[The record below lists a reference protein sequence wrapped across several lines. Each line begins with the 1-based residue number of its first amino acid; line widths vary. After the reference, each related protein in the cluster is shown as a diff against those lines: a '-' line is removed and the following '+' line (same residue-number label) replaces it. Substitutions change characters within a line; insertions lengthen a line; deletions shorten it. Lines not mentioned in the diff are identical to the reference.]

1 MAVEKMKLMKLS
13 GALKSLEPLSA
24 ALCESEC
31 FHADS
36 AAKYISS
43 AMGFVPFVEE
53 NPYTAALAELTEIAK
68 TVQAELEYRDEYI
81 LKGDGAQADAAY
93 LASLKKEI
101 TALFEE
107 QNALLEQ
114 KAVCESGIEK
124 YTHFKGM
131 DIDLDQI
138 AQCKY
143 VKIRFGHMPKAGFE
157 KLNTVFRDNP
167 YAVFHRCSEDATDYW
182 GAYFAPVNMVNELD
196 SIFAFLLF
204 EPFEVPGAAGTVDEV
219 LTEFQHSIDIIGS
232 QIEEI
237 TARMQALWKK
247 EHAHCDRIY
256 SNLVYQNTLYGL
268 RSYALHN
275 DDRFMLV
282 GFVPASAEEKFRAAV
297 AQIADVSLAVSDPD
311 AHVDATAVPV
321 KMKKGLKL
329 LRPLVEP
336 YNYYVEMYGTPAYSD
351 IDITPFVA
359 ITYTVLFGM
368 MFGDLGQGAVL
379 ALVGFLMWKLKK
391 MELGKILVPCG
402 ISSMVFGFLFGSVFG
417 YEEMLDPVYH
427 ALGWSGKP
435 MSVMDSINTVLLI
448 AIGIG
453 VGLMVCAILLNIYA
467 CLKRRQFG
475 EALFS
480 QNGVV
485 GLLFYL
491 AGVNFASGFM
501 NGPAPL
507 PNAACFGI
515 MGVCAVLLMIKEIPI
530 GIIDKHPNWKPD
542 SVMDFV
548 LQNLFELLEYVLSYL
563 SNTVSFL
570 RVGAFVLVHAGM
582 MMVVFSL
589 AGESENLFVI
599 ILGNILVIAL
609 EGLLTGI
616 QALRLE
622 YYEMF
627 SRFYT
632 GGGTAFQPIRFQKGG
647 LTAAAAKKQ

>member
-13 GALKSLEPLSA
+13 GSLESLEPLSA

-53 NPYTAALAELTEIAK
+53 NPYAGALTQLQEIAK
-68 TVQAELEYRDEYI
+68 SAQAELEYQDGYI
-81 LKGDGAQADAAY
+81 LRGGPAERGDTEY
-93 LASLKKEI
+93 LESLKKEV
-101 TALFEE
+101 TELFEA

-114 KAVCESGIEK
+114 KTACESGIEK
-124 YTHFKGM
+124 YEHFKGM

-143 VKIRFGHMPKAGFE
+143 VKIRFGHMPKASVE
-157 KLNTVFRDNP
+157 KLNTVFKENP
-167 YAVFHRCSEDATDYW
+167 YAVFHCCSADETDYW

-219 LTEFQHSIDIIGS
+219 LTEFRHSIDIIGT
-232 QIEEI
+232 QIAEI
-237 TARMQALWKK
+237 TARMQALWHDER
-247 EHAHCDRIY
+247 EHCNRIY
-256 SNLVYQNTLYGL
+256 SNLVYQNTLYQL

-275 DDRFMLV
+275 DGRFMLV
-282 GFVPASAEEKFRAAV
+282 GFVPASDEKKFRAA
-297 AQIADVSLAVSDPD
+297 IEKIKDVTLEVSDPD
-311 AHVDATAVPV
+311 AHGDAAVPV

-329 LRPLVEP
+329 FRPLVEP
-336 YNYYVEMYGTPAYSD
+336 YNYYVDMYGTPAYSD

-379 ALVGFLMWKLKK
+379 ALMGFLMWKLKK

-417 YEEMLDPVYH
+417 FEEMLDPVYH
-427 ALGWSGKP
+427 KLGWSGKP

-453 VGLMVCAILLNIYA
+453 VVLMICAILLNIYA
-467 CLKRRQFG
+467 CIKRRQFG
-475 EALFS
+475 EAIFS

-485 GLLFYL
+485 GLLMYL

-507 PNAACFGI
+507 PNSVCFAV
-515 MGVCAVLLMIKEIPI
+515 MGVCAVLLIIKEIPI

-542 SVMDFV
+542 SVMDFI
-548 LQNLFELLEYVLSYL
+548 LQNIFELLEYVLSYL

-589 AGESENLFVI
+589 AGENENLFVI

-627 SRFYT
+627 SRFYM
-632 GGGTAFQPIRFQKGG
+632 GGGTAFRPIRVQKGESDS
-647 LTAAAAKKQ
+647 TAA

>member
-13 GALKSLEPLSA
+13 GALESLEPLSA
-24 ALCESEC
+24 VLCESGC

-43 AMGFVPFVEE
+43 SMGFVPFAEE
-53 NPYTAALAELTEIAK
+53 NPHAAVLSELTEIAK
-68 TVQAELEYRDEYI
+68 TVQAELRYRDEYI
-81 LKGDGAQADAAY
+81 LKRGQASGGDAEY
-93 LASLKKEI
+93 LAKLKKEF
-101 TALFEE
+101 TALYDE

-124 YTHFKGM
+124 YKHFKGM

-138 AQCKY
+138 ARCKY
-143 VKIRFGHMPKAGFE
+143 IKIRFGHMPKASFD
-157 KLNTVFRDNP
+157 KLNTVFKDNP
-167 YAVFHRCSEDATDYW
+167 YAVFHRCSADETDYW

-237 TARMQALWKK
+237 TARLQKLWTD
-247 EHAHCDRIY
+247 EQEHCDRIY
-256 SNLVYQNTLYGL
+256 SNLVYQNTLYAL
-268 RSYALHN
+268 RSFVLHN

-282 GFVPASAEEKFRAAV
+282 GFVPASEEKKFKAAV
-297 AQIADVSLAVSDPD
+297 SEIPDVSLEVSDPD
-311 AHVDATAVPV
+311 AHSDATAVPV
-321 KMKKGLKL
+321 KMKKGFKL

-336 YNYYVEMYGTPAYSD
+336 YNYYIDMYGTPAYSD

-379 ALVGFLMWKLKK
+379 ALIGFLMWKLKK

-402 ISSMVFGFLFGSVFG
+402 IASMVFGFLFGSVFG

-427 ALGWSGKP
+427 KLGWSGKP

-501 NGPAPL
+501 NGAAPL
-507 PNAACFGI
+507 PNSVCFGI

-530 GIIDKHPNWKPD
+530 GIIDKHPDWKPD
-542 SVMDFV
+542 SVMDFI
-548 LQNLFELLEYVLSYL
+548 LQNVFELLEYVLSYL

-599 ILGNILVIAL
+599 ILGNVLVIAL

-632 GGGTAFQPIRFQKGG
+632 GGGTAFRPIRIEKSLSAATQK
-647 LTAAAAKKQ
+647 Q

>member
-13 GALKSLEPLSA
+13 GALESLEPLSA
-24 ALCESEC
+24 VLCESGC

-43 AMGFVPFVEE
+43 SMGFVPFAEE
-53 NPYTAALAELTEIAK
+53 NPHAAVLSELTEIAK
-68 TVQAELEYRDEYI
+68 TVQAELRYRDEYI
-81 LKGDGAQADAAY
+81 LKRGQASSGDAEY
-93 LASLKKEI
+93 LAKLKKEF
-101 TALFEE
+101 TALYDE

-124 YTHFKGM
+124 YKHFKGM

-143 VKIRFGHMPKAGFE
+143 IKIRFGHMPKASFD
-157 KLNTVFRDNP
+157 KLNTVFKDNP
-167 YAVFHRCSEDATDYW
+167 YAVFHRCSADETDYW

-237 TARMQALWKK
+237 TARLQKLWTD
-247 EHAHCDRIY
+247 EQEHCDRIY
-256 SNLVYQNTLYGL
+256 SNLVYQNTLCAL
-268 RSYALHN
+268 RSFVLHN

-282 GFVPASAEEKFRAAV
+282 GFVPASEEKKFKAAV
-297 AQIADVSLAVSDPD
+297 SEIPDVSLEVSDPD
-311 AHVDATAVPV
+311 AHSDATAVPV
-321 KMKKGLKL
+321 KMKKGFKL

-336 YNYYVEMYGTPAYSD
+336 YNYYIDMYGTPAYSD

-402 ISSMVFGFLFGSVFG
+402 IASMVFGFLFGSVFG

-427 ALGWSGKP
+427 KLGWSGKP

-507 PNAACFGI
+507 PNSVCFGI

-530 GIIDKHPNWKPD
+530 GIIDKHPDWKPD
-542 SVMDFV
+542 SVMDFI
-548 LQNLFELLEYVLSYL
+548 LQNVFELLEYVLSYL

-599 ILGNILVIAL
+599 ILGNVLVIAL

-632 GGGTAFQPIRFQKGG
+632 GGGTAFRPIRIEKSLSAATQK
-647 LTAAAAKKQ
+647 Q

>member
-13 GALKSLEPLSA
+13 GSLESLEPLSA

-43 AMGFVPFVEE
+43 SMGFVPFVEE
-53 NPYTAALAELTEIAK
+53 NPHAGALAELQDIAK
-68 TVQAELEYRDEYI
+68 VVQAQLDYRDEYI
-81 LKGDGAQADAAY
+81 LKGEKAENGDVAY
-93 LASLKKEI
+93 LASLKKEF
-101 TALFEE
+101 TELFEA
-107 QNALLEQ
+107 QSALLEQ
-114 KAVCESGIEK
+114 KAMCESGIEK
-124 YTHFKGM
+124 FAHFKGM

-143 VKIRFGHMPKAGFE
+143 VKIRFGHMPKAGFD
-157 KLNTVFRDNP
+157 KLNTVFKDNP

-219 LTEFQHSIDIIGS
+219 LSEIRHSIDIIGT
-232 QIEEI
+232 QVQEV
-237 TARMQALWKK
+237 TARMQALWQK
-247 EHAHCDRIY
+247 EREHCNRIY
-256 SNLVYQNTLYGL
+256 SNLVYQNTLYQL

-282 GFVPASAEEKFRAAV
+282 GFVPASEEKKFNAAI
-297 AQIADVSLAVSDPD
+297 QNIKDISLEVSDPD
-311 AHVDATAVPV
+311 THGDAAVPV
-321 KMKKGLKL
+321 KMKKGFKL
-329 LRPLVEP
+329 FRPLVEP
-336 YNYYVEMYGTPAYSD
+336 YNYYVDMYGTPAYSD

-379 ALVGFLMWKLKK
+379 ALMGFLMWKLKK

-417 YEEMLDPVYH
+417 FEEMLDPVYH
-427 ALGWSGKP
+427 KLGWSGKP

-453 VGLMVCAILLNIYA
+453 VVLMICAILLNIYA
-467 CLKRRQFG
+467 CIKRRQFG
-475 EALFS
+475 EAIFS

-485 GLLFYL
+485 GLLMYL

-507 PNAACFGI
+507 PNSVCFAV
-515 MGVCAVLLMIKEIPI
+515 MGVCAVLLIIKEIPI
-530 GIIDKHPNWKPD
+530 GIIDKHPNWKPE
-542 SVMDFV
+542 SVMDFL
-548 LQNLFELLEYVLSYL
+548 LQNIFELLEYVLSYL

-627 SRFYT
+627 SRFYM
-632 GGGTAFQPIRFQKGG
+632 GGGTAFRPIRVQKGESDS
-647 LTAAAAKKQ
+647 TAA

>member
-13 GALKSLEPLSA
+13 GALESLEPLSA
-24 ALCESEC
+24 VLCESGC

-43 AMGFVPFVEE
+43 SMGFVPFAEE
-53 NPYTAALAELTEIAK
+53 NPHAAVLSELTEIAK
-68 TVQAELEYRDEYI
+68 TVQAELRYRDEYI
-81 LKGDGAQADAAY
+81 LKRGQASSGDAEY
-93 LASLKKEI
+93 LAKLKKEF
-101 TALFEE
+101 TALYDE

-124 YTHFKGM
+124 YKHFKGM

-143 VKIRFGHMPKAGFE
+143 IKIRFGHMPKASFD
-157 KLNTVFRDNP
+157 KLNTVFKDNP
-167 YAVFHRCSEDATDYW
+167 YAVFHRCSADETDYW

-237 TARMQALWKK
+237 TARLQKLWTD
-247 EHAHCDRIY
+247 EQEHCDRIY
-256 SNLVYQNTLYGL
+256 SNLVYQNTLYAL
-268 RSYALHN
+268 RSFVLHN

-282 GFVPASAEEKFRAAV
+282 GFVPASEEKKFKAAV
-297 AQIADVSLAVSDPD
+297 SEIPDVSLEVSDPD
-311 AHVDATAVPV
+311 AHSDATAVPV
-321 KMKKGLKL
+321 KMKKGFKL

-336 YNYYVEMYGTPAYSD
+336 YNYYIDMYGTPAYSD

-379 ALVGFLMWKLKK
+379 ALIGFLMWKLKK

-402 ISSMVFGFLFGSVFG
+402 IASMVFGFLFGSVFG

-427 ALGWSGKP
+427 KLGWSGKP

-507 PNAACFGI
+507 PNSVCFGI

-530 GIIDKHPNWKPD
+530 GIIDKHPDWKPD
-542 SVMDFV
+542 SVMDFI
-548 LQNLFELLEYVLSYL
+548 LQNVFELLEYVLSYL

-599 ILGNILVIAL
+599 ILGNVLVIAL

-632 GGGTAFQPIRFQKGG
+632 GGGTAFRPIRIEKSLSAATQK
-647 LTAAAAKKQ
+647 Q

>member
-13 GALKSLEPLSA
+13 GALESLEPLSA
-24 ALCESEC
+24 VLCESGC

-43 AMGFVPFVEE
+43 SMGFVPFAEE
-53 NPYTAALAELTEIAK
+53 NPHTAAFTELTEIAK
-68 TVQAELEYRDEYI
+68 TVHAELEYRDEYI
-81 LKGDGAQADAAY
+81 LKRGQASDGDAEY
-93 LASLKKEI
+93 LAKLKKEF
-101 TALFEE
+101 TALYDE

-124 YTHFKGM
+124 YEHFKGM

-143 VKIRFGHMPKAGFE
+143 IKIRFGHMPKSSFE

-167 YAVFHRCSEDATDYW
+167 YAVFHRCSEDSTDYW

-219 LTEFQHSIDIIGS
+219 LTEFRHSIDIIGS
-232 QIEEI
+232 QIDEI
-237 TARMQALWKK
+237 TARIQALWKK
-247 EHAHCDRIY
+247 ERASCDRIY
-256 SNLVYQNTLYGL
+256 SNLVYQNTLYTL
-268 RSYALHN
+268 RSFVLHN

-282 GFVPASAEEKFRAAV
+282 GFVPASEEEKFKAAV
-297 AQIADVSLAVSDPD
+297 SGLQDVSLEVSDPD
-311 AHVDATAVPV
+311 AHSDATAVPV

-329 LRPLVEP
+329 FRPLVEP
-336 YNYYVEMYGTPAYSD
+336 YNYYIDMYGTPAYSD

-402 ISSMVFGFLFGSVFG
+402 LASMVFGFLFGSVFG

-427 ALGWSGKP
+427 KLGWSGKP

-507 PNAACFGI
+507 PNAVCFGI

-530 GIIDKHPNWKPD
+530 GIIDKHPDWKPD
-542 SVMDFV
+542 SVMDFI
-548 LQNLFELLEYVLSYL
+548 LQNVFELLEYVLSYL

-589 AGESENLFVI
+589 AGENENLFVI

-632 GGGTAFQPIRFQKGG
+632 GGGTAFRPIRIEKG
-647 LTAAAAKKQ
+647 LPAAAQKQ

>member
-13 GALKSLEPLSA
+13 GALESLEPLSA
-24 ALCESEC
+24 VLCESGC

-43 AMGFVPFVEE
+43 SMGFVPFAEE
-53 NPYTAALAELTEIAK
+53 NPHAAVLSELTEIAK
-68 TVQAELEYRDEYI
+68 TVQAELRYRDEYI
-81 LKGDGAQADAAY
+81 LKRGQASGGDAEY
-93 LASLKKEI
+93 LAKLKKEF
-101 TALFEE
+101 TALYDE

-124 YTHFKGM
+124 YKHFKGM

-143 VKIRFGHMPKAGFE
+143 IKIRFGHMPKASFD
-157 KLNTVFRDNP
+157 KLNTVFKDNP
-167 YAVFHRCSEDATDYW
+167 YAVFHRCSADETDYW

-219 LTEFQHSIDIIGS
+219 LSEFQHSIDIIGS

-237 TARMQALWKK
+237 TARLQKLWTD
-247 EHAHCDRIY
+247 EQEHCDRIY
-256 SNLVYQNTLYGL
+256 SNLVYQNTLYAL
-268 RSYALHN
+268 RSFVLHN

-282 GFVPASAEEKFRAAV
+282 GFVPASEEKKFKAAV
-297 AQIADVSLAVSDPD
+297 SGIQDVSLEVSDPD
-311 AHVDATAVPV
+311 AHSDATAVPV
-321 KMKKGLKL
+321 KMKKGFKL

-336 YNYYVEMYGTPAYSD
+336 YNYYIDMYGTPAYSD

-379 ALVGFLMWKLKK
+379 ALIGFLMWKLKK

-402 ISSMVFGFLFGSVFG
+402 IASMVFGFLFGSVFG
-417 YEEMLDPVYH
+417 YEEMLDPIYH
-427 ALGWSGKP
+427 KLGWSGKP

-507 PNAACFGI
+507 PNSVCFGI

-530 GIIDKHPNWKPD
+530 GIIDKHPDWKPD
-542 SVMDFV
+542 SVMDFI
-548 LQNLFELLEYVLSYL
+548 LQNVFELLEYVLSYL

-632 GGGTAFQPIRFQKGG
+632 GGGTAFRPIRIEKSLPVAAQK
-647 LTAAAAKKQ
+647 Q

>member
-13 GALKSLEPLSA
+13 GALESLEPLSA
-24 ALCESEC
+24 VLCESGC

-43 AMGFVPFVEE
+43 SMGFVPFAEE
-53 NPYTAALAELTEIAK
+53 NPHAAVLSELTEIAK
-68 TVQAELEYRDEYI
+68 TVQAELRYRDEYI
-81 LKGDGAQADAAY
+81 LKRGQASSGDAEY
-93 LASLKKEI
+93 LAKLKKEF
-101 TALFEE
+101 TALYDE

-124 YTHFKGM
+124 YKHFKGM

-143 VKIRFGHMPKAGFE
+143 IKIRFGHMPKASFD
-157 KLNTVFRDNP
+157 KLNTVFKDNP
-167 YAVFHRCSEDATDYW
+167 YAVFHRCSADETDYW

-237 TARMQALWKK
+237 TARLQKLWTD
-247 EHAHCDRIY
+247 EQEHCDRIY
-256 SNLVYQNTLYGL
+256 SNLVYQNTLYAL
-268 RSYALHN
+268 RSFVLHN

-282 GFVPASAEEKFRAAV
+282 GFVPASEEKKFKAAV
-297 AQIADVSLAVSDPD
+297 SEIQDVSLEVSDPD
-311 AHVDATAVPV
+311 AHSDATAVPV
-321 KMKKGLKL
+321 KMKKGFKL

-336 YNYYVEMYGTPAYSD
+336 YNYYIDMYGTPAYSD

-379 ALVGFLMWKLKK
+379 ALIGFLMWKLKK

-402 ISSMVFGFLFGSVFG
+402 IASMVFGFLFGSVFG

-427 ALGWSGKP
+427 KLGWSGKP

-507 PNAACFGI
+507 PNGVCFGI

-530 GIIDKHPNWKPD
+530 GIIDKHPDWKPD
-542 SVMDFV
+542 SVMDFI
-548 LQNLFELLEYVLSYL
+548 LQNVFELLEYVLSYL

-599 ILGNILVIAL
+599 ILGNVLVIAL

-632 GGGTAFQPIRFQKGG
+632 GGGTAFRPIRIEKSLSAATQK
-647 LTAAAAKKQ
+647 Q

>member
-13 GALKSLEPLSA
+13 GALESLEPLSA
-24 ALCESEC
+24 VLCESGC

-43 AMGFVPFVEE
+43 SMGFVPFAEE
-53 NPYTAALAELTEIAK
+53 NPHAAVLSELTEIAK
-68 TVQAELEYRDEYI
+68 TVQAELRYRDEYI
-81 LKGDGAQADAAY
+81 LKRGQASSGDAEY
-93 LASLKKEI
+93 LAKLKKEF
-101 TALFEE
+101 TALYDE

-124 YTHFKGM
+124 YKHFKGM

-143 VKIRFGHMPKAGFE
+143 IKIRFGHMPKASFD
-157 KLNTVFRDNP
+157 KLNTVFKDNP
-167 YAVFHRCSEDATDYW
+167 YAVFHRCSADETDYW

-237 TARMQALWKK
+237 TARLQKLWTD
-247 EHAHCDRIY
+247 EQEHCDRIY
-256 SNLVYQNTLYGL
+256 SNLVYQNTLYAL
-268 RSYALHN
+268 RSFVLHN

-282 GFVPASAEEKFRAAV
+282 GFVPASEEKKFKAAV
-297 AQIADVSLAVSDPD
+297 SEIPDVSLEVSDPD
-311 AHVDATAVPV
+311 AHSDATAVPV
-321 KMKKGLKL
+321 KMKKGFKL

-336 YNYYVEMYGTPAYSD
+336 YNYYIDMYGTPAYSD

-379 ALVGFLMWKLKK
+379 ALIGFLMWKLKK

-402 ISSMVFGFLFGSVFG
+402 IASMVFGFLFGSVFG

-427 ALGWSGKP
+427 KLGWSGKP

-507 PNAACFGI
+507 PNSVCFGI

-530 GIIDKHPNWKPD
+530 GIIDKHPDWKPD
-542 SVMDFV
+542 SVMDFI
-548 LQNLFELLEYVLSYL
+548 LQNVFELLEYVLSYL

-599 ILGNILVIAL
+599 ILGNVLVIAL

-632 GGGTAFQPIRFQKGG
+632 GGGTAFRPIRIEKSLRAATQK
-647 LTAAAAKKQ
+647 Q

>member
-13 GALKSLEPLSA
+13 GALESLEPLSA
-24 ALCESEC
+24 VLCESGC

-43 AMGFVPFVEE
+43 SMGFVPFAEE
-53 NPYTAALAELTEIAK
+53 NPHAAVLSELTEIAK
-68 TVQAELEYRDEYI
+68 TVQAELRYRDEYI
-81 LKGDGAQADAAY
+81 LKRGQASGGDAEY
-93 LASLKKEI
+93 LAKLKKEF
-101 TALFEE
+101 TALYDE

-124 YTHFKGM
+124 YKHFKGM

-143 VKIRFGHMPKAGFE
+143 IKIRFGHMPKASFD
-157 KLNTVFRDNP
+157 KLNTVFKDNP
-167 YAVFHRCSEDATDYW
+167 YAVFHRCSADETDYW

-237 TARMQALWKK
+237 TARLQKLWTD
-247 EHAHCDRIY
+247 EQEHCDRIY
-256 SNLVYQNTLYGL
+256 SNLVYQNTLYAL
-268 RSYALHN
+268 RSFVLHN

-282 GFVPASAEEKFRAAV
+282 GFVPASEEKKFKAAV
-297 AQIADVSLAVSDPD
+297 SEIPDVSLEVSDPD
-311 AHVDATAVPV
+311 AHSDATAVPV
-321 KMKKGLKL
+321 KMKKGFKL

-336 YNYYVEMYGTPAYSD
+336 YNYYIDMYGTPAYSD

-379 ALVGFLMWKLKK
+379 ALIGFLMWKLKK

-402 ISSMVFGFLFGSVFG
+402 IASMVFGFLFGSVFG

-427 ALGWSGKP
+427 KLGWSGKP

-507 PNAACFGI
+507 PNSVCFGI

-530 GIIDKHPNWKPD
+530 GIIDKHPDWKPD
-542 SVMDFV
+542 SVMDFI
-548 LQNLFELLEYVLSYL
+548 LQNVFELLEYVLSYL

-599 ILGNILVIAL
+599 ILGNVLVIAL

-632 GGGTAFQPIRFQKGG
+632 GGGTAFRPIRIEKSLSADTQK
-647 LTAAAAKKQ
+647 Q

>member
-13 GALKSLEPLSA
+13 GALESLEPLSA
-24 ALCESEC
+24 VLCESGC

-43 AMGFVPFVEE
+43 SMGFVPFAEE
-53 NPYTAALAELTEIAK
+53 NPHAAVLSELTEIAK
-68 TVQAELEYRDEYI
+68 TVQADLRYRDEYI
-81 LKGDGAQADAAY
+81 LKRGQASSGDAEY
-93 LASLKKEI
+93 LAKLKKEF
-101 TALFEE
+101 TALYDE

-124 YTHFKGM
+124 YKHFKGM

-143 VKIRFGHMPKAGFE
+143 IKIRFGHMPKASFD
-157 KLNTVFRDNP
+157 KLNTVFKDNP
-167 YAVFHRCSEDATDYW
+167 YAVFHRCSADETDYW

-237 TARMQALWKK
+237 TARLQKLWTD
-247 EHAHCDRIY
+247 EQEHCDRIY
-256 SNLVYQNTLYGL
+256 SNLVYQNTLYAL
-268 RSYALHN
+268 RSFVLHN

-282 GFVPASAEEKFRAAV
+282 GFVPASEEKKFKAAV
-297 AQIADVSLAVSDPD
+297 SEIPDVSLEVSDPD
-311 AHVDATAVPV
+311 AHSDATAVPV
-321 KMKKGLKL
+321 KMKKGFKL

-336 YNYYVEMYGTPAYSD
+336 YNYYIDMYGTPAYSD

-379 ALVGFLMWKLKK
+379 ALIGFLMWKLKK

-402 ISSMVFGFLFGSVFG
+402 IASMVFGFLFGSVFG

-427 ALGWSGKP
+427 KLGWSGKP

-507 PNAACFGI
+507 PNSVCFGI

-530 GIIDKHPNWKPD
+530 GIIDKHPDWKPD
-542 SVMDFV
+542 SVMDFI
-548 LQNLFELLEYVLSYL
+548 LQNVFELLEYVLSYL

-599 ILGNILVIAL
+599 ILGNVLVIAL

-632 GGGTAFQPIRFQKGG
+632 GGGTAFRPIRIEKSLSAATQK
-647 LTAAAAKKQ
+647 Q

>member
-13 GALKSLEPLSA
+13 GALESLEPLSA
-24 ALCESEC
+24 VLCESGC

-43 AMGFVPFVEE
+43 SMGFVPFAEE
-53 NPYTAALAELTEIAK
+53 NPHAAVLSELTEIAK
-68 TVQAELEYRDEYI
+68 TVQAELRYRDEYI
-81 LKGDGAQADAAY
+81 LKRGQASGGDAEY
-93 LASLKKEI
+93 LAKLKKEF
-101 TALFEE
+101 TALYDE

-124 YTHFKGM
+124 YKHFKGM

-143 VKIRFGHMPKAGFE
+143 IKIRFGHMPKASFD
-157 KLNTVFRDNP
+157 KLNTVFKDNP
-167 YAVFHRCSEDATDYW
+167 YAVFHRCSADETDYW

-237 TARMQALWKK
+237 TARLQKLWTD
-247 EHAHCDRIY
+247 EQEHCDRIY
-256 SNLVYQNTLYGL
+256 SNLVYQNTLYAL
-268 RSYALHN
+268 RSFVLHN

-282 GFVPASAEEKFRAAV
+282 GFVPASEEKKFKAAV
-297 AQIADVSLAVSDPD
+297 SEIQDVSLEVSDPD
-311 AHVDATAVPV
+311 AHSDATAVPV
-321 KMKKGLKL
+321 KMKKGFKL

-336 YNYYVEMYGTPAYSD
+336 YNYYIDMYGTPAYSD

-379 ALVGFLMWKLKK
+379 AIIGFLMWKLKK

-402 ISSMVFGFLFGSVFG
+402 IASMVFGFLFGSVFG

-427 ALGWSGKP
+427 KLGWSGKP

-507 PNAACFGI
+507 PNSVCFGI

-530 GIIDKHPNWKPD
+530 GIIDKHPDWKPD
-542 SVMDFV
+542 SVMDFI
-548 LQNLFELLEYVLSYL
+548 LQNVFELLEYVLSYL

-599 ILGNILVIAL
+599 ILGNVLVIAL

-632 GGGTAFQPIRFQKGG
+632 GGGTAFRPIRIEKSLSAATQK
-647 LTAAAAKKQ
+647 Q

>member
-13 GALKSLEPLSA
+13 GALESLEPLSA
-24 ALCESEC
+24 VLCESGC

-43 AMGFVPFVEE
+43 SMGFVPFAEE
-53 NPYTAALAELTEIAK
+53 NPHAAVLSELTEIAK
-68 TVQAELEYRDEYI
+68 TVQAELRYRDEYI
-81 LKGDGAQADAAY
+81 LKRGQASSGDAEY
-93 LASLKKEI
+93 LAKLKKEF
-101 TALFEE
+101 TALYDE

-124 YTHFKGM
+124 YKHFKGM

-143 VKIRFGHMPKAGFE
+143 IKIRFGHMPKASFD
-157 KLNTVFRDNP
+157 KLNTVFKDNP
-167 YAVFHRCSEDATDYW
+167 YAVFHRCSADETDYW

-237 TARMQALWKK
+237 TARLQKLWTD
-247 EHAHCDRIY
+247 EQEHCDRIY
-256 SNLVYQNTLYGL
+256 SNLVYQNTLYAL
-268 RSYALHN
+268 RSFVLHN

-282 GFVPASAEEKFRAAV
+282 GFVPASEEKKFKAAV
-297 AQIADVSLAVSDPD
+297 SEIPDVSLEVSDPD
-311 AHVDATAVPV
+311 AHSDATAVPV
-321 KMKKGLKL
+321 KMKKGFKL

-336 YNYYVEMYGTPAYSD
+336 YNYYIDMYGTPAYSD

-379 ALVGFLMWKLKK
+379 AIIGFLMWKLKK

-402 ISSMVFGFLFGSVFG
+402 IASMVFGFLFGSVFG

-427 ALGWSGKP
+427 KLGWSGKP

-507 PNAACFGI
+507 PNSVCFGI

-530 GIIDKHPNWKPD
+530 GIIDKHPDWKPD
-542 SVMDFV
+542 SVMDFI
-548 LQNLFELLEYVLSYL
+548 LQNVFELLEYVLSYL

-599 ILGNILVIAL
+599 ILGNVLVIAL

-632 GGGTAFQPIRFQKGG
+632 GGGTAFRPIRIEKSLSAATQK
-647 LTAAAAKKQ
+647 Q

>member
-13 GALKSLEPLSA
+13 GALESLEPLSA
-24 ALCESEC
+24 VLCESGC

-43 AMGFVPFVEE
+43 SMGFVPFAEE
-53 NPYTAALAELTEIAK
+53 NPHAAVLSELTEIAK
-68 TVQAELEYRDEYI
+68 TVQAELRYRDEYI
-81 LKGDGAQADAAY
+81 LKRGQASSGDAEY
-93 LASLKKEI
+93 LAKLKKEF
-101 TALFEE
+101 TALYDE

-124 YTHFKGM
+124 YKHFKGM

-143 VKIRFGHMPKAGFE
+143 IKIRFGHMPKASFD
-157 KLNTVFRDNP
+157 KLNTVFKDNP
-167 YAVFHRCSEDATDYW
+167 YAVFHRCSADETDYW

-237 TARMQALWKK
+237 TARLQKLWTD
-247 EHAHCDRIY
+247 EQEHCDRIY
-256 SNLVYQNTLYGL
+256 SNLVYQNTLYAL
-268 RSYALHN
+268 RSFVLHN

-282 GFVPASAEEKFRAAV
+282 GFVPASEEKKFKAAV
-297 AQIADVSLAVSDPD
+297 SEIQDVSLEVSDPD
-311 AHVDATAVPV
+311 AHSDATAVPV
-321 KMKKGLKL
+321 KMKKGFKL

-336 YNYYVEMYGTPAYSD
+336 YNYYIDMYGTPAYSD

-379 ALVGFLMWKLKK
+379 ALIGFLMWKLKK

-402 ISSMVFGFLFGSVFG
+402 IASMVFGFLFGSVFG

-427 ALGWSGKP
+427 KLGWSGKP

-507 PNAACFGI
+507 PNSVCFGI

-530 GIIDKHPNWKPD
+530 GIIDKHPDWKPD
-542 SVMDFV
+542 SVMDFI
-548 LQNLFELLEYVLSYL
+548 LQNVFELLEYVLSYL

-599 ILGNILVIAL
+599 ILGNVLVIAL

-632 GGGTAFQPIRFQKGG
+632 GGGTAFRPIRIEKSLSAATQK
-647 LTAAAAKKQ
+647 Q